1 MPRLPQQARRRA
13 KCRCVAAD
21 HEMRQAGGI
30 GTSFSVPVGY
40 VGAATGALACA
51 LAGKI
56 IQRALRQNKAGA
68 VKRDDPKVTEVTK
81 SIFGNSKDVKT
92 ALKGCTSTVHPL
104 GVLLVF
110 VRNVKNTVE
119 N

>member
-21 HEMRQAGGI
+21 HEMHQAGGI

-68 VKRDDPKVTEVTK
+68 VTCKNLMFANIKLNMCCFRDH
-81 SIFGNSKDVKT
+81 
-92 ALKGCTSTVHPL
+92 HPNPNKMS
-104 GVLLVF
+104 G
-110 VRNVKNTVE
+110 
-119 N
+119 